1 MKPLISV
8 IVPVY
13 NVEKYVKQCIDSILN
28 QTYASLEVILVD
40 DGSLDHS
47 GAICDRYAIKDP
59 RVKVIH
65 KVNGGL
71 SSARNAG
78 LEIATGTYIGFV
90 DSDDWIA
97 PTMYEE
103 LVHLLQ
109 LHEADI
115 AQCGF
120 SLTNEKGA
128 VTRKISYRNKF
139 FANPTEV
146 EEAFYITDD
155 LSSVVWNKLYKATI
169 VEGVRFKVG
178 KNNEDVFYSCDI
190 LPRIN
195 SLVSTEVPYYYYLQ
209 RKESIMGAEFTE
221 KKFDR
226 LDAVE
231 YLLQRC
237 LARTPQYEN
246 WAHLEVCKNCVF
258 LYIDL
263 MHSKN
268 LRKKEYKERIES
280 TFNEH
285 FQKIKSGP
293 ELKQAKQLEKMLVY
307 GFWVNKPFISHSYD
321 IYRHIRG

>member
-1 MKPLISV
+1 MKPLISI

-13 NVEKYVKQCIDSILN
+13 NVEKYVNQCIDSILN
-28 QTYASLEVILVD
+28 QTYLALEVILVD

-47 GAICDRYAIKDP
+47 GALCDRYALKDS

-65 KVNGGL
+65 KINGGL

-78 LEIATGTYIGFV
+78 LDMATGTYIGFV

-97 PTMYEE
+97 PSMYEE

-109 LHEADI
+109 LHEADV

-120 SLTNEKGA
+120 SLINEKGT
-128 VTRKISYRNKF
+128 VTRKINYGNKF
-139 FANPTEV
+139 YANPKEI
-146 EEAFYITDD
+146 EEAFYITDG
-155 LSSVVWNKLYKATI
+155 LSSVAWNKLYKAEI
-169 VEGVRFKVG
+169 IEGLRFKVG
-178 KNNEDVFYSCDI
+178 KNNEDLFFLCDV

-195 SLVSTEVPYYYYLQ
+195 SIVSTDVSYYYYLQ

-226 LDAVE
+226 LEAAE
-231 YLLQRC
+231 YLLERC

-246 WAHLEVCKNCVF
+246 WARLEICKNCVF

-263 MHSKN
+263 THSKN
-268 LRKKEYKERIES
+268 HHKREYRERIIA
-280 TFNEH
+280 TFNIH

-293 ELKQAKQLEKMLVY
+293 ELKQARQLEKMLVY
-307 GFWVNKPFISHSYD
+307 GFRVNKPFISHSYD
-321 IYRHIRG
+321 LYRHIRG